1 MTAWILRGID
11 STSLLS
17 RSTSSRF
24 HPSWSSWNSSALLWG
39 RRSLRLLSRID
50 QRFSIGLR
58 SGDWEG
64 QWGKRWIPRCLMIC
78 YTRFAVCF
86 GSLSCW
92 SAQYLSPTKILS
104 TWKHFMFKD
113 PNVLVLLRHAARS
126 YCWLVLRFLPDP
138 GILEQFSPSSYLL
151 IHKPTVDCDMQR
163 TLAIPYQIDACL

>member
-113 PNVLVLLRHAARS
+113 PNVLVLLQDSFHQ
-126 YCWLVLRFLPDP
+126 V
-138 GILEQFSPSSYLL
+138 QSSYPMSSETSPDHYLL
-151 IHKPTVDCDMQR
+151 VMLHRSNSALRRISLIMPSLELLFV
-163 TLAIPYQIDACL
+163 IVS